1 VSNQL
6 VSIEFSIYSSV
17 KVNKAFRCVA
27 RRSLQPSQS
36 EKLVSDKKL
45 IDLSVIIP
53 TYNESENILNL
64 LDSIREKIP
73 SFLNTEIIVVDDNS
87 PDRTA
92 ELAECYS
99 QSLDKANMKDRESG
113 LSESKTH
120 EDTHRQTNFSLSV
133 IRRDGKRGL
142 VSAIMEGIKFS
153 KGQSVLV
160 MDADLS
166 HSPDSIPKM
175 IHELS
180 SPDIDIVVASRY
192 MSGGS
197 IIGWPFKR
205 RLISKGA
212 IKIAKYGLRLNKQ
225 VTDPMSGFFALKRHI
240 IDKVRID
247 SAGYKI
253 LLEILVKSNEAK
265 VKEIPYTFTN
275 RKAGKSKLDNAVIW
289 DYVKAVYHLYRYG
302 RSSGKAMSWLRRVKK
317 RRTVLFLSKAGRF
330 YTVGASGLLIN
341 YFVSV
346 LLFGSSFA
354 SLGYIQATIVGII
367 VSNISNFLL
376 NKAWTFE
383 DRDFAPRKTLR
394 QYGLF
399 AAISSGGAGIQLGA
413 LHVLLQSGVSYEVA
427 LLIAVGIA
435 SISNFL
441 LNKKLTFREKIWG

>member
-1 VSNQL
+1 M
-6 VSIEFSIYSSV
+6 
-17 KVNKAFRCVA
+17 
-27 RRSLQPSQS
+27 
-36 EKLVSDKKL
+36 
-45 IDLSVIIP
+45 DLSIIIP
-53 TYNESENILNL
+53 TYNESENILYL
-64 LDSIREKIP
+64 LGSIKEKIP
-73 SFLNTEIIVVDDNS
+73 PSLSSEIIVVDDNS
-87 PDRTA
+87 PDRTG
-92 ELAECYS
+92 ELAEIYS
-99 QSLDKANMKDRESG
+99 RALGKDDAGVQEPSSTETRLHKDSNLIE
-113 LSESKTH
+113 K
-120 EDTHRQTNFSLSV
+120 DQINFSISV
-133 IRRDGKRGL
+133 IHRDEKKGL
-142 VSAIMEGIKFS
+142 VSAVMDGIKSS
-153 KGQSVLV
+153 KGQHILV

-166 HSPDSIPKM
+166 HSPDIIPKM
-175 IHELS
+175 VKELS
-180 SPDIDIVVASRY
+180 SSDVDIVVASRY
-192 MSGGS
+192 IKGGS

-212 IKIAKYGLRLNKQ
+212 VKIAQYGLGLNKK

-240 IDKVRID
+240 IDNVKIN

-253 LLEILVKSNEAK
+253 LLEILVKSDNAR

-275 RKAGKSKLDNAVIW
+275 RTAGKSKLDNAVIR
-289 DYVKAVYHLYRYG
+289 DYIKAVYHLYRYG
-302 RSSGKAMSWLRRVKK
+302 RTSGKAISWLRRVRK

-346 LLFGSSFA
+346 LLFSSSFA

-383 DRDFAPRKTLR
+383 DRDFSLRKTLR

-399 AAISSGGAGIQLGA
+399 AAITSGGAGIQLGV
-413 LHVLLQSGVSYEVA
+413 LHVLLQSGFSYEAA

-441 LNKKLTFREKIWG
+441 LNKKLTFGEKIWG

>member
-1 VSNQL
+1 
-6 VSIEFSIYSSV
+6 
-17 KVNKAFRCVA
+17 
-27 RRSLQPSQS
+27 LQPSQS

-64 LDSIREKIP
+64 LDSIKEKIP

-99 QSLDKANMKDRESG
+99 QSLDKGNIKDRESG

-120 EDTHRQTNFSLSV
+120 EDSHRHTKFSLLV
-133 IRRDGKRGL
+133 IRRDGKQGL
-142 VSAIMEGIKFS
+142 VSAIMEGIRFS

-197 IIGWPFKR
+197 ITGWPVKR

-212 IKIAKYGLRLNKQ
+212 VKIAKYGLRLNKQ

-253 LLEILVKSNEAK
+253 LLEILVKSNEAR

-302 RSSGKAMSWLRRVKK
+302 RSSGKAMSWLRRVRK

-330 YTVGASGLLIN
+330 YTVGASGLLLN

-346 LLFGSSFA
+346 FLFSSSYA
-354 SLGYIQATIVGII
+354 NLGYIQATIGGII

-376 NKAWTFE
+376 NKVWTFE
-383 DRDFAPRKTLR
+383 DRDFAPRKILR

-399 AAISSGGAGIQLGA
+399 AAITSGGAGIQLAA
-413 LHVLLQSGVSYEVA
+413 LHVLLQSGFSYEAA
-427 LLIAVGIA
+427 LSIAVGIA

-441 LNKKLTFREKIWG
+441 LNKKLTFGEKVWG

>member
-1 VSNQL
+1 
-6 VSIEFSIYSSV
+6 
-17 KVNKAFRCVA
+17 
-27 RRSLQPSQS
+27 LQSTQS

-64 LDSIREKIP
+64 LKSIREKTLP
-73 SFLNTEIIVVDDNS
+73 SSTTEIIVVDDNS
-87 PDRTA
+87 PDRTGV
-92 ELAECYS
+92 LAESYS
-99 QSLDKANMKDRESG
+99 RTLEKDNTGVSNSSS
-113 LSESKTH
+113 SELKLHGPNDSTNNS
-120 EDTHRQTNFSLSV
+120 QTRFSVSV
-133 IRRDGKRGL
+133 IHRVGKRGL
-142 VSAIMEGIKFS
+142 VSAIMEGIRFS
-153 KGQSVLV
+153 KGQYILV

-166 HSPDSIPKM
+166 HSPELIPRM

-192 MSGGS
+192 ARGGS
-197 IIGWPFKR
+197 ITGWPFKR

-212 IKIAKYGLRLNKQ
+212 VKIAKFSLRLSKR
-225 VTDPMSGFFALKRHI
+225 VTDPMSGFFAIKRHVI
-240 IDKVRID
+240 ENIKID
-247 SAGYKI
+247 SAGFKI
-253 LLEILVKSNEAK
+253 LLEILVKCSDAN

-275 RKAGKSKLDNAVIW
+275 RKAGKSKLDNTIIW
-289 DYVKAVYHLYRYG
+289 DYVKAVYQLYRYG
-302 RSSGKAMSWLRRVKK
+302 RTSSKATSWLRRVKK

-346 LLFGSSFA
+346 LLFNSSIA
-354 SLGYIQATIVGII
+354 SMGYIQATIGGIL
-367 VSNISNFLL
+367 VSNISNFFL

-383 DRDFAPRKTLR
+383 DRDFTPRKTLR

-399 AAISSGGAGIQLGA
+399 AAITSGGAGIQLGI
-413 LHVLLQSGVSYEVA
+413 LHVLLQSGLSYEGS
-427 LLIAVGIA
+427 LLIAVSIA

>member
-1 VSNQL
+1 
-6 VSIEFSIYSSV
+6 
-17 KVNKAFRCVA
+17 
-27 RRSLQPSQS
+27 LQPNQS
-36 EKLVSDKKL
+36 GELVSDKSL
-45 IDLSVIIP
+45 VDLTVVIP
-53 TYNESENILNL
+53 TYNESENILGL
-64 LDSIREKIP
+64 LESIREKIP
-73 SFLNTEIIVVDDNS
+73 SSLSTEIIVVDDNS
-87 PDRTA
+87 PDSTGQ
-92 ELAECYS
+92 LADS
-99 QSLDKANMKDRESG
+99 FSRALMKGNVVGTESEG
-113 LSESKTH
+113 KG
-120 EDTHRQTNFSLSV
+120 QTQFSLSV
-133 IRRDGKRGL
+133 IHRDEKKGL
-142 VSAIMEGIKFS
+142 VSAIMEGIRAS
-153 KGQSVLV
+153 KGQNILV

-166 HSPDSIPKM
+166 HSPDVIPRM
-175 IHELS
+175 VRELG
-180 SPDIDIVVASRY
+180 PNTDIVVASRY
-192 MSGGS
+192 VRGGS
-197 IIGWPFKR
+197 ITGWPFKR

-212 IKIAKYGLRLNKQ
+212 VKIARYGLGLNKK

-240 IDKVRID
+240 IENLQID

-253 LLEILVKSNEAK
+253 LLEILVKSNHAR

-275 RKAGKSKLDNAVIW
+275 RTAGKSKLDNTVIR
-289 DYVKAVYHLYRYG
+289 DYIKAVYHLYRYG
-302 RSSGKAMSWLRRVKK
+302 RTSGKAMSWLRRVKK

-354 SLGYIQATIVGII
+354 SLGYIQATIVGIV

-399 AAISSGGAGIQLGA
+399 AAISSGGAGIQLGV
-413 LHVLLQSGVSYEVA
+413 LHVLLQSGFGYEVA

-441 LNKKLTFREKIWG
+441 LNKKLTFGEKIWG

>member
-1 VSNQL
+1 MQS
-6 VSIEFSIYSSV
+6 
-17 KVNKAFRCVA
+17 
-27 RRSLQPSQS
+27 SQS
-36 EKLVSDKKL
+36 EKLVSDI
-45 IDLSVIIP
+45 IDLTVVIP
-53 TYNESENILNL
+53 TYNESENILGL
-64 LDSIREKIP
+64 LESIREKIP
-73 SFLNTEIIVVDDNS
+73 PSLSTEIIVVDDNS
-87 PDRTA
+87 PDSTGQ
-92 ELAECYS
+92 LADSFS
-99 QSLDKANMKDRESG
+99 QALMKGNVVGTD
-113 LSESKTH
+113 SEGKG
-120 EDTHRQTNFSLSV
+120 QTQFSLSV
-133 IRRDGKRGL
+133 IHRDGKKGL
-142 VSAIMEGIKFS
+142 VSAIMDGIRSS
-153 KGQSVLV
+153 KGQNILV

-166 HSPDSIPKM
+166 HSPDVIPRM
-175 IHELS
+175 VRELS
-180 SPDIDIVVASRY
+180 SPTTDIVVASRY
-192 MSGGS
+192 IRGGS

-212 IKIAKYGLRLNKQ
+212 VKIAQYGLGLNKK

-240 IDKVRID
+240 IENLQID

-253 LLEILVKSNEAK
+253 LLEILVKSNHAR

-275 RKAGKSKLDNAVIW
+275 RTAGKSKLDNTVIR
-289 DYVKAVYHLYRYG
+289 DYIKAVYHLYRYG
-302 RSSGKAMSWLRRVKK
+302 RTSGEAMSWLRRVRK

-346 LLFGSSFA
+346 LLFGSPFA

-399 AAISSGGAGIQLGA
+399 AAISSGGAGIQLGV
-413 LHVLLQSGVSYEVA
+413 LHVLLQSGFSYEVA
-427 LLIAVGIA
+427 LFIAVGIA

-441 LNKKLTFREKIWG
+441 LNKKLTFGEKIWG

>member
-1 VSNQL
+1 
-6 VSIEFSIYSSV
+6 
-17 KVNKAFRCVA
+17 
-27 RRSLQPSQS
+27 LQPNQGR
-36 EKLVSDKKL
+36 ELVSDKSL
-45 IDLSVIIP
+45 IDLSVVIP
-53 TYNESENILNL
+53 TYNESENILGL
-64 LDSIREKIP
+64 LESIREKTPP
-73 SFLNTEIIVVDDNS
+73 SLSTEIIVVDDNS
-87 PDRTA
+87 PDRTGH
-92 ELAECYS
+92 LAESYS
-99 QSLDKANMKDRESG
+99 RTLVKGSVGAIGPVGKG
-113 LSESKTH
+113 
-120 EDTHRQTNFSLSV
+120 QTQFSLSV
-133 IRRDGKRGL
+133 IHREGKKGL
-142 VSAIMEGIKFS
+142 VSAIMEGIKSS
-153 KGQSVLV
+153 KGQNILV

-166 HSPDSIPKM
+166 HSPDVIPRM
-175 IHELS
+175 VHELS
-180 SPDIDIVVASRY
+180 SPGTDIVVASRY
-192 MSGGS
+192 VRGGS

-212 IKIAKYGLRLNKQ
+212 VKIAQYGLGLNKK

-240 IDKVRID
+240 IENLKID

-253 LLEILVKSNEAK
+253 LLEILVKSDDAQI
-265 VKEIPYTFTN
+265 KEIPYTFTN
-275 RKAGKSKLDNAVIW
+275 RTAGKSKLDNTVIR
-289 DYVKAVYHLYRYG
+289 DYIKAVYHLYRYG
-302 RSSGKAMSWLRRVKK
+302 RTSGKAISWLRRVRK

-346 LLFGSSFA
+346 LLFSSSFA

-399 AAISSGGAGIQLGA
+399 AAITSGGAGIQLA
-413 LHVLLQSGVSYEVA
+413 VLHVLLQSGLSYEAA

-441 LNKKLTFREKIWG
+441 LNKKLTFGEKVWE